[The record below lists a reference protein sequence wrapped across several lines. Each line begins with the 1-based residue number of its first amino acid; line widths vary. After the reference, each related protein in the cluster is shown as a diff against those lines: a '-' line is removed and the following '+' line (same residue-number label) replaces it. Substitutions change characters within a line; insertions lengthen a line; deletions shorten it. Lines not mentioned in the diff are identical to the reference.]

1 MSIEKDFL
9 KLVRPN
15 QWMSNLF
22 VFIGIIF
29 SGELLTGSIL
39 INSLIAFL
47 YLCVASSIGVLLQDV
62 MCKNRRNG
70 ATFTLLMIL
79 LVVLGTG
86 AFWNLVIWL
95 LILLFPVLQIG
106 YVLFLRKLLIIDF
119 LTIAFGYILQVIV
132 GFSVVDIMEIS
143 SHELL
148 CALLGGI
155 FLALGKKRREEETF
169 YSHSLIDQW
178 MSLAMM
184 GLLLAYSF
192 YIFNEFPHPW
202 MVGTVPFLL
211 YGLFRYHYL
220 TTRETGKTS
229 DGPLFLG
236 VFLWVVSVVISLYV
250 L

>member
-1 MSIEKDFL
+1 MSIKKDL
-9 KLVRPN
+9 LNLIRPN

-29 SGELLTGSIL
+29 SGELLTGSIV
-39 INSLIAFL
+39 INSLMAFL
-47 YLCVASSIGVLLQDV
+47 YLCVASSIGVLLQEIA
-62 MCKNRRNG
+62 CKKGKKG
-70 ATFTLLMIL
+70 ATFSLLIVL

-86 AFWNLVIWL
+86 AFWNGVTWL
-95 LILLFPVLQIG
+95 FILLVPVLQMG
-106 YVLFLRKLLIIDF
+106 YVFFLRKVLIIDF
-119 LTIAFGYILQVIV
+119 LTVAFGYILQVTV
-132 GFSVVDIMEIS
+132 GFIVVDMTIS
-143 SHELL
+143 SPELL
-148 CALLGGI
+148 CALLGGV
-155 FLALGKKRREEETF
+155 FLALGKKRREEETL
-169 YSHSLIDQW
+169 YPHSLLDQW

-192 YIFNEFPHPW
+192 YIFNEFPRPW

-220 TTRETGKTS
+220 TTRDKGKTA

-236 VFLWVVSVVISLYV
+236 GLLWVASVVISLYV